1 MISCH
6 ISMTERKASDILLD
20 LENKIELLARKL
32 DSQDILL
39 KAQHNKMNE
48 LLKILT
54 KEKPKQNIQIIN
66 PEIAKNKIPKIKE
79 VPQEVLKPIVPE
91 LKVEDPVEDF
101 KDYQDQKFKITQ
113 RVLDAKNKPVYMAAV
128 QITNLADN
136 SVVARPVTKANGK
149 YSVELPAGKYRFKYT
164 KQIDLKSLRQ
174 EKIQDII
181 ITEDKELENLI
192 LT

>member
-1 MISCH
+1 
-6 ISMTERKASDILLD
+6 MTERKASDILLE
-20 LENKIELLARKL
+20 LETKIEILTKKI

-48 LLKILT
+48 LLRLLT

-66 PEIAKNKIPKIKE
+66 PEIVKTKIPKLKE
-79 VPQEVLKPIVPE
+79 IPQEVTKPIVPV
-91 LKVEDPVEDF
+91 LKQEDPEEF

-113 RVLDAKNKPVYMAAV
+113 RVLDSKNKPIYMAAV
-128 QITNLADN
+128 QITNLSDN
-136 SVVARPVTKANGK
+136 TVVARPVTKANGK
-149 YSVELPAGKYRFKYT
+149 YSVELLAGKYRFKYT
-164 KQIDLKSLRQ
+164 KQIDLKSERQ

-181 ITEDKELENLI
+181 ITEDKELENLV